1 MLSVIKY
8 TGQIVLIFKGKRTP
22 PEEIKYSLA
31 FDWAFLDKRFYPLH
45 PTWNFRK
52 RKKPFVNEIWWDIPL
67 PILV

>member
-31 FDWAFLDKRFYPLH
+31 FDRAFLDKRFYPLY
-45 PTWNFRK
+45 PTWNF
-52 RKKPFVNEIWWDIPL
+52 
-67 PILV
+67 